1 MRRRARDTR
10 EESDTTMLH
19 AHPEGGP
26 QAGLIKGDSAA
37 PGQPKLSPVEQ
48 QKAVSCYLRGTL
60 AAELADPTLDHFNE
74 LNKGLLKFHGSY
86 QQEDRD
92 ARKNR
97 DKTGVGKA
105 YMFMIRLKLPGGK
118 LTADQYLTMDDLCGR
133 YANGTLRITTRQ
145 SFQLH
150 GVLKSNLKATMAAIN
165 EALLTTLGA
174 CGDITRNVI
183 CCPAP
188 LPDAA
193 RAMLREHCQQV
204 AQALTPQ
211 AARRA
216 YHEIWLNGQPL
227 ADAEADQEPLYGKTY
242 LPRKFK
248 VGFGL
253 PHDNCT
259 DLLAQCLGFLVI
271 TDNGLPHGRPIG
283 YDLYCGGGQ
292 GQTNSRPDTAP
303 LLAQAIGFIEPDEV
317 VPAAQAIARLYRDH
331 GNRADRKRARLK
343 YVVHDW
349 GVERFREV
357 FYRDYFPYPYRPPR
371 GQPIS
376 SVDLHHGWQGMGDGR
391 WFLGLSV
398 ENGRIKDEGSLRLR
412 SGLRAIVSRFR
423 CDVRLTP
430 QQDILLCGF
439 HTADRTAVE
448 NLLAEYGI
456 PRPDTLSQ
464 VQRWSMACPAIPTC
478 GLAITESER
487 VLPQIIDQLE
497 SVLQQLGLQDE
508 PISVR
513 MTGCP
518 NGCARPYQSDIGLV
532 GRSGNKYTIYVGGDR
547 FGRRINQ
554 ELADLVPADQIVPRL
569 SLLLQLF
576 REQRQPGESFGDF
589 CYRAG
594 ISSLREYLQNHA

>member
-1 MRRRARDTR
+1 M
-10 EESDTTMLH
+10 MH
-19 AHPEGGP
+19 AYPEGGP
-26 QAGLIKGDSAA
+26 VASSVKGESSTQESA
-37 PGQPKLSPVEQ
+37 KLSPVEH
-48 QKAVSCYLRGTL
+48 QKAVSNYLRGTL
-60 AAELADPTLDHFNE
+60 AAELADTSLDHFND

-97 DKTGVGKA
+97 DKTGVA
-105 YMFMIRLKLPGGK
+105 RSYIFMIRLKLPGGQ
-118 LTADQYLTMDDLCGR
+118 LTADQYLAMDDICGR

-150 GVLKSNLKATMAAIN
+150 GVLKANLKATMAAIN

-183 CCPAP
+183 CCSAP

-193 RAMLREHCQQV
+193 RAMMREHCQQV

-216 YHEIWLNGQPL
+216 YHEIWLNGKPFTAEC
-227 ADAEADQEPLYGKTY
+227 ADEEPLYGKTY

-248 VGFGL
+248 VAFAL

-259 DLLAQCLGFLVI
+259 DLLAQCLGFLVV
-271 TDNGLPHGRPIG
+271 TDNGQPHGRPIG

-292 GQTNSRPDTAP
+292 GQTNSRADTAP

-317 VPAAQAIARLYRDH
+317 TEAAQAIARLYRDH

-349 GVERFREV
+349 GVDKFREV

-371 GQPIS
+371 GLPIS
-376 SVDLHHGWQGMGDGR
+376 GVDLHHGWHGMGDGR

-398 ENGRIKDEGSLRLR
+398 ENGRIKDEGTLRLR
-412 SGLRAIVSRFR
+412 SGIRAIVSRFR
-423 CDVRLTP
+423 CDVRLTT

-439 HTADRTAVE
+439 HTNDRPVVE

-456 PRPDTLSQ
+456 PKPESLSL

-487 VLPQIIDQLE
+487 ALPHVIDQLE
-497 SVLQQLGLQDE
+497 MVLQELGLQDE

-547 FGRRINQ
+547 LGRRLNQ
-554 ELADLVPADQIVPRL
+554 ELMDLVPVDQIVPRL
-569 SLLLQLF
+569 VPLLRLYKQ
-576 REQRQPGESFGDF
+576 QRNPGESFGEF
-589 CYRAG
+589 CTRLGPAV
-594 ISSLREYLQNHA
+594 LRTHLENVN